1 MQVLVN
7 DFVKTKLDNYLHK
20 NTATAD
26 ALLRKFF
33 RRNGA
38 KRIVR
43 HSKISQR
50 QAKKSNLHNK
60 KLRDCRAH
68 LTDTKTQETWKVRFY

>member
-1 MQVLVN
+1 MGSSRDAVSANFIN

-26 ALLRKFF
+26 ALLRKILQAE
-33 RRNGA
+33 RGE
-38 KRIVR
+38 RIVR

-50 QAKKSNLHNK
+50 QG
-60 KLRDCRAH
+60 
-68 LTDTKTQETWKVRFY
+68 